1 MSKAEVESSKIK
13 IEEFLIKAL
22 EIDILCFCP
31 PESPI
36 PLSPI
41 SVLNPS
47 SKVSMKSKEH
57 ANLEY
62 FFTSSISAFSL
73 LNFILFNIESEN
85 KKVSC

>member
-1 MSKAEVESSKIK
+1 MARCNLLSVAISSALDESSKIK

-41 SVLNPS
+41 SVLKPS
-47 SKVSMKSKEH
+47 SKASIKSKEH

-62 FFTSSISAFSL
+62 FFTSSIFAINL
-73 LNFILFNIESEN
+73 INLIL
-85 KKVSC
+85 